1 MVMDVYKHSLV
12 RNYANR
18 PNCWTRSRIDVPQ
31 VDQGEICSMKDV
43 ALAVKIALF
52 HIHLDPQFKPPQQ
65 LSGRSSEAGAIPGCG
80 IIYPSQGILTG

>member
-1 MVMDVYKHSLV
+1 MGSKLGWALYHQGPQDLGVAIDTMKVFHLEGMVMDVYEPSLV

-43 ALAVKIALF
+43 VLAVK
-52 HIHLDPQFKPPQQ
+52 
-65 LSGRSSEAGAIPGCG
+65 R
-80 IIYPSQGILTG
+80 IILHSP